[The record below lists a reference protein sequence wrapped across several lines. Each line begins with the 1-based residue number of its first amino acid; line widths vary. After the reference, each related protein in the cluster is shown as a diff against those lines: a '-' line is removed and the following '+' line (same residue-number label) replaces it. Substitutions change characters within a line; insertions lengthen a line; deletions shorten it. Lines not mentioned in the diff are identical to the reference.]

1 MMMIITIIITRIE
14 KDESDEDMSYEDKSN
29 ESKT

>member
-1 MMMIITIIITRIE
+1 MMMIIIIITRIE